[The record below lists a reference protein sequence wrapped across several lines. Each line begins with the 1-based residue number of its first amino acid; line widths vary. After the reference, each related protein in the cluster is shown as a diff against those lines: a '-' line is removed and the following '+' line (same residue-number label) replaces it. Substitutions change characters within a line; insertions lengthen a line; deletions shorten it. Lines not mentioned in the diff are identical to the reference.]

1 MYKKKAEEL
10 FDYTVD
16 IRRRMHTNPELSG
29 LEEETVKLVKEEL
42 EKIGIEYVEVN
53 NGGVLAFIKGN
64 KKTDEAKTI
73 IIRADLDALPFNEP
87 EKNLKNKRLV
97 RSNKKGVMHA
107 CGHDGHT
114 AMALTSAKILYEN
127 RDDFSGKVIFCFE
140 RSEETGE
147 NCKYIMAYLGK
158 NEINIDTSFAIHVA
172 SEYESGVMAIKSGGI
187 NAGPMMFDITIKGE
201 SGHGSRPYL
210 ANNPLDCFVDIYEGL
225 KSLRMDKFSP
235 FEPMTYS
242 IGVVEMGNQ
251 FNQIPDKLRFKG
263 SVRFFD
269 RKEVGYKFYR
279 EFQSLIINKVK
290 AHNCRVVFNTYSR
303 PHFPIINDED
313 LTDLANEVIKD
324 ELGEGFVTRANPSM
338 GSDSFAVYTAQ
349 WPGLYLML
357 GIRNEE
363 LGSGAALH
371 STMFDLDEEALKNG
385 VAATVRYVVE
395 YLNRGIKV
403 EDGPYKNNI
412 KGLFIEENR
421 SQEEIEEIYDTI
433 A

>member
-1 MYKKKAEEL
+1 MYREKVKEL

-29 LEEETVKLVKEEL
+29 LEEETVNLVKEEL

-187 NAGPMMFDITIKGE
+187 NAGSMMFDITIKGE

-303 PHFPIINDED
+303 PHFPIINDEK
-313 LTDLANEVIKD
+313 LAELAKDVMKD
-324 ELGEGFVTRANPSM
+324 ELGNEFVVTAQPSM

-395 YLNRGIKV
+395 YLNSGIEV

>member
-29 LEEETVKLVKEEL
+29 LEEETVNLVKEEL

-87 EKNLKNKRLV
+87 EKKRLV

-158 NEINIDTSFAIHVA
+158 NEINIDTSFTIHVA

-210 ANNPLDCFVDIYEGL
+210 ENNPLDCFVDIYEGL

-313 LTDLANEVIKD
+313 LTGLANEVIKD

-395 YLNRGIKV
+395 YLNSGIKV

-412 KGLFIEENR
+412 KGLFIEESR

>member
-1 MYKKKAEEL
+1 M
-10 FDYTVD
+10 
-16 IRRRMHTNPELSG
+16 
-29 LEEETVKLVKEEL
+29 
-42 EKIGIEYVEVN
+42 
-53 NGGVLAFIKGN
+53 
-64 KKTDEAKTI
+64 
-73 IIRADLDALPFNEP
+73 
-87 EKNLKNKRLV
+87 
-97 RSNKKGVMHA
+97 
-107 CGHDGHT
+107 
-114 AMALTSAKILYEN
+114 
-127 RDDFSGKVIFCFE
+127 
-140 RSEETGE
+140 
-147 NCKYIMAYLGK
+147 
-158 NEINIDTSFAIHVA
+158 
-172 SEYESGVMAIKSGGI
+172 
-187 NAGPMMFDITIKGE
+187 
-201 SGHGSRPYL
+201 
-210 ANNPLDCFVDIYEGL
+210 
-225 KSLRMDKFSP
+225 
-235 FEPMTYS
+235 
-242 IGVVEMGNQ
+242 
-251 FNQIPDKLRFKG
+251 
-263 SVRFFD
+263 
-269 RKEVGYKFYR
+269 
-279 EFQSLIINKVK
+279 
-290 AHNCRVVFNTYSR
+290 VFNTYSR

-371 STMFDLDEEALKNG
+371 STMFDLDEGALKNG

>member
-1 MYKKKAEEL
+1 MYKNKAESL

-16 IRRRMHTNPELSG
+16 IRRRMHENPELSSN
-29 LEEETVKLVKEEL
+29 EEDTVKLVKEEL
-42 EKIGIEYVEVN
+42 EKIGIDYVEVDK
-53 NGGVLAFIKGN
+53 GGVLGFIEGN
-64 KKTDEAKTI
+64 KKSADQKTI
-73 IIRADLDALPFNEP
+73 IIRADLDALPFVEP
-87 EKNLKNKRLV
+87 DKNLKNTRFVK
-97 RSNKKGVMHA
+97 SKNPGVMHA

-114 AMALTSAKILYEN
+114 AMVLTSAKILYEN
-127 RDDFSGKVIFCFE
+127 RDDFAGKVILCFE
-140 RSEETGE
+140 RGEETGA
-147 NCKYIMAYLGK
+147 NYKYLMAYLGK
-158 NEINIDTSFAIHVA
+158 NEIDIDTSFAIHVA
-172 SEYESGVMAIKSGGI
+172 PDYDAGVMAIKSGGI
-187 NAGPMMFDITIKGE
+187 NAGSMMFDITIKGK
-201 SGHGSRPYL
+201 SGHGSRPYM
-210 ANNPLDCFVDIYEGL
+210 ANNPLDCFVDIYEEL
-225 KSLRMDKFSP
+225 KSLRMNKFSP

-279 EFQSLIINKVK
+279 EFQQLIINKVK
-290 AHNCRVVFNTYSR
+290 AHNCRVVFNSYTR
-303 PHFPIINDED
+303 PHFPIINDEQ
-313 LTDLANEVIKD
+313 LADLAKDVMKD
-324 ELGEGFVTRANPSM
+324 ELGQKFVTHAHPSM

-357 GIRNEE
+357 GIKNEE

-371 STMFDLDEEALKNG
+371 STRFDLDENALKNG

-395 YLNRGIKV
+395 YLNSNIEV

-421 SQEEIEEIYDTI
+421 PQEEIEEIYDSI
-433 A
+433 S

>member
-1 MYKKKAEEL
+1 M
-10 FDYTVD
+10 
-16 IRRRMHTNPELSG
+16 
-29 LEEETVKLVKEEL
+29 
-42 EKIGIEYVEVN
+42 
-53 NGGVLAFIKGN
+53 
-64 KKTDEAKTI
+64 
-73 IIRADLDALPFNEP
+73 PFNEP

-290 AHNCRVVFNTYSR
+290 THNCRVVFNTYSR

-395 YLNRGIKV
+395 YLNSGIKV

-412 KGLFIEENR
+412 KGLFIEESR